1 MKKRVFIAIDI
12 PKEARREII
21 KIQDSLPEFNGKKTE
36 SENLHLTLK
45 FLGEVDS
52 NDVEKVKE
60 KLRKIKV
67 KGFEG
72 EINKLGVFDNTYNDA
87 IIIWLH
93 LTNCEKLQQD
103 IDNSLSDLFAPEKRF
118 MSHLTIARVKSVKDK
133 NMFLNEIEKIKFDK
147 IRFKVKNFKLKQSI
161 LTRNGS
167 VYEDLEVYD
176 LTSK

>member
-1 MKKRVFIAIDI
+1 
-12 PKEARREII
+12 
-21 KIQDSLPEFNGKKTE
+21 
-36 SENLHLTLK
+36 
-45 FLGEVDS
+45 
-52 NDVEKVKE
+52 
-60 KLRKIKV
+60 
-67 KGFEG
+67 
-72 EINKLGVFDNTYNDA
+72 
-87 IIIWLH
+87 
-93 LTNCEKLQQD
+93 
-103 IDNSLSDLFAPEKRF
+103 

>member
-67 KGFEG
+67 KGFEV
-72 EINKLGVFDNTYNDA
+72 EINK
-87 IIIWLH
+87 
-93 LTNCEKLQQD
+93 
-103 IDNSLSDLFAPEKRF
+103 
-118 MSHLTIARVKSVKDK
+118 
-133 NMFLNEIEKIKFDK
+133 
-147 IRFKVKNFKLKQSI
+147 
-161 LTRNGS
+161 
-167 VYEDLEVYD
+167 
-176 LTSK
+176 